1 MEVDNNRIVTVRE
14 TRIIT
19 RHFNENGELHQED
32 GPAIEIIHNTAVWY
46 KADNLYGIDGPEYFD
61 VLDRREWWVN
71 DKRHRLN
78 GPAVEYANGTKE
90 WWVEGK
96 LHRLDGPAVES
107 WNGNLEWWV
116 NGEYVG
122 RSAVGFTDE
131 KFEQWKKENL
141 TKKEVIK

>member
-1 MEVDNNRIVTVRE
+1 MEADNNRIVTVRE

-19 RHFNENGELHQED
+19 RHFNENGELHRED

-61 VLDRREWWVN
+61 VLDRWEWWIN
-71 DKRHRLN
+71 NKRHRTD

-90 WWVEGK
+90 RYIDDR
-96 LHRLDGPAVES
+96 LHRLDGPAVIGA
-107 WNGNLEWWV
+107 NGNLEWWV

-122 RSAVGFTDE
+122 RSAVGFTGK

-141 TKKEVIK
+141 TKEVIK